1 MNDTTV
7 LKADN
12 LHRHYP
18 ISLGMGK
25 GKAVVKALNGVSFAL
40 AAGKTLAI
48 VGESGCG
55 KSTLARQLTLIEEP
69 SNGELYINNKATAKL
84 GRRALKHLRTQI
96 QMVFQNPYG
105 SLNPRQT
112 IAYQLT
118 EPLDI
123 HSKLGKNEKKAR
135 VLEMMQQVG
144 LRPEHAGRYPHMFS
158 GGQRQRIALARA
170 MMLNPKIVVA
180 DEPTSA
186 LDVSIQAQVLNL
198 FMDLQNEYH
207 TAYVFISHNLSVVRH
222 VADDVMVMYLGR
234 TVEHGSKDAIFA
246 RPLHPYTQAL
256 LAAAPSVNGHKTDLR
271 LKGELPSPLN
281 PPPGCALHQRCPHA
295 TVQCAQQE
303 PLLREW
309 QGHWVACLR
318 LEDIAAAENQ
328 AA

>member
-1 MNDTTV
+1 MSQTIV

-18 ISLGMGK
+18 VSLGIGK
-25 GKAVVKALNGVSFAL
+25 GRAVVKALNGVSFEL
-40 AAGKTLAI
+40 AAGKTLAV

-55 KSTLARQLTLIEEP
+55 KSTLARQLTLIEAP
-69 SNGELYINNKATAKL
+69 SEGELFINQAATAKL
-84 GRRALKHLRTQI
+84 GKRALKSLRSEI

-118 EPLDI
+118 EPLTI
-123 HSKLGKNEKKAR
+123 HTRLNKAEKQ
-135 VLEMMQQVG
+135 VEVHTMMQQVG
-144 LRPEHAGRYPHMFS
+144 LRPEPAGRSPHKFS

-198 FMDLQNEYH
+198 FMDLQDQYG

-234 TVEHGSKDAIFA
+234 AVEHG
-246 RPLHPYTQAL
+246 T
-256 LAAAPSVNGHKTDLR
+256 T
-271 LKGELPSPLN
+271 
-281 PPPGCALHQRCPHA
+281 PPNRRACPRSRC
-295 TVQCAQQE
+295 
-303 PLLREW
+303 
-309 QGHWVACLR
+309 
-318 LEDIAAAENQ
+318 
-328 AA
+328 